1 MKNSKK
7 IIGITLLICLMIILI
22 AYSGYLIYNRFV
34 EGFYSRNT
42 RIKIYQSQE
51 ISDPDE
57 MSEYEDNDPDEDPIL
72 YDPDQQPKLDDEKPR
87 LSLSTNF

>member
-1 MKNSKK
+1 MKDSKK
-7 IIGITLLICLMIILI
+7 IIGITLLICFLI
-22 AYSGYLIYNRFV
+22 VLLAYSGYLLYNKFS

-57 MSEYEDNDPDEDPIL
+57 MPEYEDNDPDEHPLIL
-72 YDPDQQPKLDDEKPR
+72 
-87 LSLSTNF
+87 